1 MKDKGTRDTPRLP
14 DHTFQRFGKTTRHS
28 KREHPEELFP
38 FLLSIT
44 FLAGHLQRI
53 AEEMVDEY
61 FTPAPDRA
69 ETL

>member
-1 MKDKGTRDTPRLP
+1 MKERETLPAYLSTLFSASETRPAIQKGNT
-14 DHTFQRFGKTTRHS
+14 
-28 KREHPEELFP
+28 PEELFP